1 MRDEERKLDSLKRRT
16 FGGEMTER
24 MGKLGELGTQMSS
37 VAEEAEKVLERF
49 TVRRRE
55 DGEEDDDQHQRGDYP
70 G

>member
-1 MRDEERKLDSLKRRT
+1 
-16 FGGEMTER
+16 MTER